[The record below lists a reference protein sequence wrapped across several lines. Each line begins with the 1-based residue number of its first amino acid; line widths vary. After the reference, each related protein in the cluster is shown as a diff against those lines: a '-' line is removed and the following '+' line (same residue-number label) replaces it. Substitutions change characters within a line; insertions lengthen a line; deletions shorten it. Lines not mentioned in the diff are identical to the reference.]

1 MLLSYYIFTFFSE
14 QGFGIHGWMGKPFG
28 IGPQDLPFAQ
38 VYGGYPIGYNG
49 NTASNDVTFNNINPG
64 AGGYTQLK

>member
-1 MLLSYYIFTFFSE
+1 
-14 QGFGIHGWMGKPFG
+14 MGKPFG
-28 IGPQDLPFAQ
+28 IGPQNLPLAQ